1 MTPVRFGLDDPRM
14 LVNIAGIRRVAV
26 VVFALGFVALGCAS
40 TPQPPRTSAPA
51 ASPATGA
58 SGPASGAP
66 SGAPAGVTETD
77 WGQIREALPPGFP
90 LYPGS
95 TPTQTGGGLASAVL
109 EVPGDVTAVTTWL
122 QGALEGA
129 GFSTLS
135 LSGPFEDGAME
146 IESVG
151 PTTQC
156 RVRTTIAPLGGS
168 TVVTVLYGAVCPA
181 N

>member
-1 MTPVRFGLDDPRM
+1 M
-14 LVNIAGIRRVAV
+14 LVSIPGKRRLAV
-26 VVFALGFVALGCAS
+26 LLFALGFAAVGCAS
-40 TPQPPRTSAPA
+40 TTEPPRSSAPG
-51 ASPATGA
+51 ASSVTATSGPA

-66 SGAPAGVTETD
+66 AGVTQTD
-77 WGQIREALPPGFP
+77 WGQIRDALPPGFP

-95 TPTQTGGGLASAVL
+95 TPTQTGGGAASAVL

>member
-1 MTPVRFGLDDPRM
+1 MPAVSIGRHDRRM
-14 LVNIAGIRRVAV
+14 RLNISGKRRVAAAV
-26 VVFALGFVALGCAS
+26 LCLGLATIGCAS
-40 TPQPPRTSAPA
+40 TPEPPRSSTPG
-51 ASPATGA
+51 ASPATNA
-58 SGPASGAP
+58 PGPASGP
-66 SGAPAGVTETD
+66 PAGVTETD
-77 WGQIREALPPGFP
+77 WGQIRDALPPGFP

-95 TPTQTGGGLASAVL
+95 TPTQTGGGAASAVL
-109 EVPGDVTAVTTWL
+109 EVPGDVTTVTTWL

-156 RVRTTIAPLGGS
+156 RVRTTIAPLGDS

>member
-1 MTPVRFGLDDPRM
+1 M
-14 LVNIAGIRRVAV
+14 LVNNPGTRRVAV
-26 VVFALGFVALGCAS
+26 VVFALGFAAFGCAS
-40 TPQPPRTSAPA
+40 TPQPPRSSAPA
-51 ASPATGA
+51 ASPATSA
-58 SGPASGAP
+58 SGPT

-95 TPTQTGGGLASAVL
+95 TPTQTGGGAATAVL

-156 RVRTTIAPLGGS
+156 RVRTRIAPLGGS

>member
-1 MTPVRFGLDDPRM
+1 M
-14 LVNIAGIRRVAV
+14 LVKTPGTRRLAV
-26 VVFALGFVALGCAS
+26 LLFALGVAAFGC
-40 TPQPPRTSAPA
+40 TPTTTPPRTSAPVPG
-51 ASPATGA
+51 ASPATA
-58 SGPASGAP
+58 PSGAP
-66 SGAPAGVTETD
+66 SGVPAGVTETD
-77 WGQIREALPPGFP
+77 WGQIRDALPPGFP

-95 TPTQTGGGLASAVL
+95 TPTQTGGGPASAVL
-109 EVPGDVTAVTTWL
+109 EVPGDVTTVTTWL